1 MTKTDLADESDVR
14 SPRHSRGTRKN
25 LAGLDL
31 DPEGDDEYRDGEE
44 EEDENHAKD
53 DDDEDDDDDE
63 EEEEEDEEIPAK
75 PRRGRKRK
83 ATTEEPEDDEDDGNE
98 PDVSKNENDD
108 DNEVKDEAK
117 DEAVPVKRKGKKRGR
132 KPKIPR
138 PEDVYFDEKG
148 NEIEI
153 KNDEVV
159 IADEDPLGVA
169 KIDENGFLQG
179 DRRFRI
185 KTFTLLGKGDRQYM
199 VSTEP
204 ARLVGFRDSYL
215 LFKTHL
221 SLFKK
226 VCTHEEKMDLI
237 QRHLIPTSY
246 KGRSVNLVTARS
258 IFREFGARMLVG
270 GKKVE
275 DDFWEQKAI
284 ERGDVPGEYADPEE
298 AAATMGPSYGTGDH
312 NPYQAQVTGSALVN
326 YQTDPTWMYQVS
338 LQTLEFNQTLTEQR
352 NQVWLRGVKDT
363 YSGFNFY
370 PQASQ
375 PTRARLDKVAAV
387 ADDDETIECLIRYF
401 NPDVRRKVTGLA
413 LVPREVF
420 EDLDDS
426 VKAAIVE
433 QQEYERL
440 LQF

>member
-1 MTKTDLADESDVR
+1 MTKPELGDESDTVR
-14 SPRHSRGTRKN
+14 SPRQPRAARKN

-44 EEDENHAKD
+44 EFDETNVKDDDDDD
-53 DDDEDDDDDE
+53 DDDED
-63 EEEEEDEEIPAK
+63 EDEDEDIVAK
-75 PRRGRKRK
+75 PKRGRKRK
-83 ATTEEPEDDEDDGNE
+83 AATEEPEDDDDDDAKAG
-98 PDVSKNENDD
+98 ENDD
-108 DNEVKDEAK
+108 ENDDAEVKDENK
-117 DEAVPVKRKGKKRGR
+117 EEAVPLKRKGKKRGR

-138 PEDVYFDEKG
+138 PEDVYFDDKG
-148 NEIEI
+148 NEIDI
-153 KNDEVV
+153 KNDEV
-159 IADEDPLGVA
+159 AMDDEDPKGVA

-179 DRRFRI
+179 DRQFRI
-185 KTFTLLGKGDRQYM
+185 KTFTLLGKGERQYM

-284 ERGDVPGEYADPEE
+284 DRGDVAGDYADPEE
-298 AAATMGPSYGTGDH
+298 AAATMAPSYGTGDH

-326 YQTDPTWMYQVS
+326 YQADPTWMYQVS
-338 LQTLEFNQTLTEQR
+338 LQTVEFNQTLTEQR

-375 PTRARLDKVAAV
+375 PTRARMEKVAAV
-387 ADDDETIECLIRYF
+387 ADDDETIECSIRYYS
-401 NPDVRRKVTGLA
+401 PDVRRKVTGLA
-413 LVPREVF
+413 LVPQEMLA
-420 EDLDDS
+420 ELDDE
-426 VKAAIVE
+426 VRAAVLE
-433 QQEYERL
+433 QQAYERL
-440 LQF
+440 VEW